1 MGSEMCIRDR
11 DFEVTEQS
19 LIGTEVGVL
28 IATDEDDDTL
38 SFSIVESD
46 DPDGDEIPPFSIS
59 GNRLVVNDTSDLDF
73 EFGESISLT
82 VQVTDGVFNVEAPIT
97 VNLNE
102 LESQIALSR
111 VSIPQNTVGFS
122 LVGTLSTPDS
132 ESENLTYRLVN
143 ATDPE
148 LSELILFSDE
158 WLYLD
163 DGSDQGVAWRATDFD
178 DEEWFSGGSPLG
190 YGLFGDRSPETLISF
205 GGDSD
210 NKYPTTYFRN
220 VFNIEDPLLVESLFL
235 DLEVDD
241 GVIVYINGNEVLR
254 FRADGIGDYNDYASL
269 AIGGVDEVVSQFE
282 LTEGIGLSLIHI

>member
-1 MGSEMCIRDR
+1 M
-11 DFEVTEQS
+11 
-19 LIGTEVGVL
+19 GVL
-28 IATDEDDDTL
+28 AANDINDDTL

-46 DPDGDEIPPFSIS
+46 DPDGDEVPPFSIS

-73 EFGESISLT
+73 EFGESIALT

-132 ESENLTYRLVN
+132 ESESLTYRLVN

-163 DGSDQGVAWRATDFD
+163 DGSDQGRQICAGVRAW
-178 DEEWFSGGSPLG
+178 
-190 YGLFGDRSPETLISF
+190 Y
-205 GGDSD
+205 
-210 NKYPTTYFRN
+210 
-220 VFNIEDPLLVESLFL
+220 EDPAALVGTQVVFVANLEPRTIRGEVSQGMVLASTSL
-235 DLEVDD
+235 D
-241 GVIVYINGNEVLR
+241 GAGEAQDVCVLR
-254 FRADGIGDYNDYASL
+254 TDRPVPAGSR
-269 AIGGVDEVVSQFE
+269 VS
-282 LTEGIGLSLIHI
+282 